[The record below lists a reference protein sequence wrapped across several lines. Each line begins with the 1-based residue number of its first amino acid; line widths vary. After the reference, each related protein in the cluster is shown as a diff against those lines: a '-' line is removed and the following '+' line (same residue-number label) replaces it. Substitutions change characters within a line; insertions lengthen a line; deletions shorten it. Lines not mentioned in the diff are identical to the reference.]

1 MCLCK
6 DMVPME
12 SALPQSINKR
22 GKKNY
27 SGKQIK
33 IKKIRR
39 FVALA
44 CGVSHHQDRVGWCVL
59 GSASQQH
66 FSPCIFLRDSSRF
79 LLCTCGQRISV
90 FPQNEVGPHADGRS
104 RLCVAVCADC
114 PPALVNPCP
123 D

>member
-22 GKKNY
+22 KKNLQW
-27 SGKQIK
+27 KK
-33 IKKIRR
+33 HKNKKIRR

-44 CGVSHHQDRVGWCVL
+44 CGVSHHWDMVGWCVL
-59 GSASQQH
+59 DAASQQH
-66 FSPCIFLRDSSRF
+66 FPLCIFLSDNSKF
-79 LLCTCGQRISV
+79 LLCMCGQRISV
-90 FPQNEVGPHADGRS
+90 FPQNKVGTHAHDRS
-104 RLCVAVCADC
+104 RLCAEC
-114 PPALVNPCP
+114 PPAPVNLCL